1 MRDLWVALL
10 LVSSASLHA
19 AEIRV
24 VGGSAVIPAMDA
36 LIPQF
41 ERSSGNTVRS
51 DFDAAIGAVT
61 ARIEK
66 GELADN
72 GNISAAATKVSLAQ
86 IGVVYKDIGYQVR
99 HIGECEVAGRI
110 GRHVVMNTPLGVV
123 TFLIMPQV
131 KGELSSR
138 RVMNKGLFQAVF
150 VPQKRSAFGVIADA
164 HMNTKQMESMMGQMF
179 APMKDEI

>member
-66 GELADN
+66 GELADVV
-72 GNISAAATKVSLAQ
+72 IVSSPQ
-86 IGVVYKDIGYQVR
+86 IERLEQTGK
-99 HIGECEVAGRI
+99 
-110 GRHVVMNTPLGVV
+110 
-123 TFLIMPQV
+123 
-131 KGELSSR
+131 
-138 RVMNKGLFQAVF
+138 
-150 VPQKRSAFGVIADA
+150 VIADTRA
-164 HMNTKQMESMMGQMF
+164 NLARLGVGV
-179 APMKDEI
+179 